1 MKSRDLNRLACVYI
15 ALCKKILSMKNSA
28 LFDYLKGVNLEKGR
42 SSVVQNAANFSKVQE
57 MRRKKEVHST

>member
-28 LFDYLKGVNLEKGR
+28 LFDYLKGVEKGR

-57 MRRKKEVHST
+57 MRRKKEVHSM